1 MYSSRTTQIK
11 KEEGYCL
18 ALRMLIPSIHWIYQR
33 HGDNYGISRMNKNNS
48 ELVVFFIS
56 STTSREEYSTNSDKW
71 GFTSCYGL
79 VTFAS
84 IHTLSFPTYIESN
97 SSSFPNITKR
107 IGVVMRE
114 KVTEE
119 TILLSKKS
127 WEMMAEQR
135 HYKGSSLDGEQ
146 RKK

>member
-1 MYSSRTTQIK
+1 
-11 KEEGYCL
+11 
-18 ALRMLIPSIHWIYQR
+18 MLIPSTRWIYQQ

-56 STTSREEYSTNSDKW
+56 STTSKEEYSTNSDKW

-79 VTFAS
+79 GTFAS
-84 IHTLSFPTYIESN
+84 IQTLSFPTYIESN
-97 SSSFPNITKR
+97 GSSLPNITKR

-114 KVTEE
+114 RVTEVVLFHL
-119 TILLSKKS
+119 TKS
-127 WEMMAEQR
+127 WEMMVEQR
-135 HYKGSSLDGEQ
+135 HYKGSSLEGEQ